1 MLNLR
6 HISLAAVFVLTTGMT
21 GCNDNTN
28 TTVAKSNAPAE
39 ANLPTETVD
48 RAVATIKAYVADSTR
63 IALTVEDYTNAGI
76 TGVNATNVAT
86 VNDALK
92 TLALQS
98 YPKARAKIQAIVTP
112 GDTTPGDTE
121 LGAAATKMAMSVI
134 ATYALDNTK
143 TAPTPT
149 DYTNAGI
156 RGVTATNVASVN
168 AQLDNLVS
176 LFTDDVVTKVQA
188 VVDTIEIL
196 KKIGNEHQDHNAT
209 ITVAQL
215 QAITPPLNDINSS
228 YENIYR
234 TYIASAD
241 SNISSPAT
249 VDEVQSMIDEVNAL
263 NLPTNAIL
271 DRSFFKK
278 TNGVFQHKFVYLP
291 VTNPKTGRT
300 WLNNNLGAEYSN
312 VDSSDYNASQQ
323 ATASNDY
330 LAYGS
335 LFQWGRKADGHEL
348 IDWNEDGTTGEP
360 LYGKTTTKADKPSDS
375 LFITSNGDWR
385 VTSAAD
391 WRVTPDDTLWASE
404 SSPNSVCPVGY
415 RLPLNPNGASDSENE
430 WYVEMSTWNSQDNA
444 GSMSS
449 NLKLSN
455 AGGRWF
461 DDASLY
467 VVERYGNYGTGSV
480 SRSNALDMYFGTSL
494 NYNDISPRAYAI
506 SVRCI
511 KEQTPAER
519 SASIL
524 LEIGNEHR
532 NHKSTVTVAQLKAIT
547 PALENINSNYENI
560 YQTYIAGSDTNI
572 SSPATI
578 AQLQSMIDEVNAL
591 NLPTN
596 AILDRNFFTTTN
608 GAFEHRFVYFPVTNP
623 NTGRTWL
630 NNNLGADYANID
642 SSAYNPSQQAT
653 TSNDYRA
660 YGSMF
665 QWGRKADGHE
675 LLKWIDP
682 DTVSGLYGTMPIQY
696 AEDNRYYL
704 YVTGF
709 DEWRV
714 TSDDTLWA
722 SESSPNNVC
731 PIGYRLPQNP
741 NRIKDGENEF
751 FVESETWSAQ
761 NTGGAIAS
769 VLRLPASGFRKID
782 GGFSLGAG
790 NYWEAAAVPQKSQAF
805 EFAFNWGQV
814 YNYSDNTARAEAYS
828 VRCIKDQTSAERS
841 DNNLK
846 EIGNQ
851 HNSGKS
857 TITIA
862 QLKAITPALKNIND
876 DYQDSYRSYIA
887 SADSNFSSPAT
898 RDEVQSMIDEVN
910 RLVHASDAT
919 LADIATQHSS
929 HKSTLTVA
937 QLKAIT
943 PALENINDDYENIY
957 RTYIASAD
965 TNIGS
970 PATIEELQSMI
981 DEVNSFNLPEHA
993 ILDRSFFKKTNG
1005 AFEHR
1010 FVYLPVTNPNT
1021 GRTWLNNNLGAEYA
1035 NVDSSAY
1042 NASYQATAIDDHLA
1056 YGSLFQW
1063 GRGADGHEL
1072 INWISNT
1079 DGEGKYT
1086 TTTIKFD
1093 TPSDSLFI
1101 TADDWRV
1108 NRDDTLWASKSSAN
1122 NVCPTGYRL
1131 PLNPHGAE
1139 DSANDFYV
1147 ESKTWGSQDNAGALS
1162 SELKL
1167 TAAGLRWVR
1176 GGMGYIGKE
1185 GMYWTG
1191 SIENAQYARD
1201 LWFGS
1206 NFVKANDFI
1215 NSYRGRGFSVR
1226 CIKDQTPAERSESIL
1241 LVIGN
1246 QHNSGKS
1253 AITIAQLKA
1262 ITPALKNINDK
1273 YESSYRHYIVST
1285 STHFS
1290 SPATRDEV
1298 QSMIDTANLSL
1309 SHLTKLGSYD
1319 TAGESRDVTLS
1330 SDGSKA
1336 YVADDA
1342 NGLVIVDISD
1352 PYNPT
1357 KLSSYNT
1364 AGNAKAV
1371 ALSSDGTK
1379 AYVADYSNG
1388 LVIVDISNPAH
1399 PTKLGSCDTAG
1410 ELFDV
1415 TLSSDGTKAY
1425 VADYWNGLVIIDISD
1440 PAHPTKLGSYDTA
1453 GGANGVTLSSDGTKA
1468 YVADFTYGLVIVN
1481 ISNPAHPTMLS
1492 SYNIPGNG
1500 YKVTLSG
1507 DGTKAYIAAGTKGLV
1522 IVDIRD
1528 PYNPIKLGSYNT
1540 DEYALDVT
1548 LSSDSTKAYVA
1559 DYYKGLVIVDIS
1571 SSTHPRKIES
1581 FDTAGDSWGVT
1592 LSSDNS
1598 NVYIADR
1605 DHGLI
1610 ILGGLK

>member
-1 MLNLR
+1 MNFKN
-6 HISLAAVFVLTTGMT
+6 ISLTALIILGTGMM
-21 GCNDNTN
+21 GCSKNDRPKSKDTNNTIVEKN
-28 TTVAKSNAPAE
+28 TTLSKDKKPIDVGHINHPDE
-39 ANLPTETVD
+39 
-48 RAVATIKAYVADSTR
+48 R
-63 IALTVEDYTNAGI
+63 
-76 TGVNATNVAT
+76 
-86 VNDALK
+86 
-92 TLALQS
+92 TLSILS
-98 YPKARAKIQAIVTP
+98 
-112 GDTTPGDTE
+112 
-121 LGAAATKMAMSVI
+121 
-134 ATYALDNTK
+134 
-143 TAPTPT
+143 
-149 DYTNAGI
+149 
-156 RGVTATNVASVN
+156 
-168 AQLDNLVS
+168 
-176 LFTDDVVTKVQA
+176 
-188 VVDTIEIL
+188 EIS
-196 KKIGNEHQDHNAT
+196 NEHSNHKST
-209 ITVAQL
+209 LTVAQL
-215 QAITPPLNDINSS
+215 KTITPALENVEEANEKWYQS
-228 YENIYR
+228 YIEGID
-234 TYIASAD
+234 T
-241 SNISSPAT
+241 NISAPT
-249 VDEVQSMIDEVNAL
+249 TIEEVQNMIDEVNGF

-271 DRSFFKK
+271 DRNFYKK
-278 TNGVFQHKFVYLP
+278 TNGAFEHRFVYLP
-291 VTNPKTGRT
+291 VINPKTGRT
-300 WLNNNLGAEYSN
+300 WLNNNLGAGYADTN
-312 VDSSDYNASQQ
+312 SSDYNASQQ
-323 ATASNDY
+323 ATASDDY

-348 IDWNEDGTTGEP
+348 INWIDSENGYGRYGTT
-360 LYGKTTTKADKPSDS
+360 TTRSNSPSNS
-375 LFITSNGDWR
+375 LFITE
-385 VTSAAD
+385 T
-391 WRVTPDDTLWASE
+391 
-404 SSPNSVCPVGY
+404 
-415 RLPLNPNGASDSENE
+415 
-430 WYVEMSTWNSQDNA
+430 
-444 GSMSS
+444 
-449 NLKLSN
+449 
-455 AGGRWF
+455 
-461 DDASLY
+461 
-467 VVERYGNYGTGSV
+467 NY
-480 SRSNALDMYFGTSL
+480 SL
-494 NYNDISPRAYAI
+494 NWR
-506 SVRCI
+506 
-511 KEQTPAER
+511 
-519 SASIL
+519 
-524 LEIGNEHR
+524 
-532 NHKSTVTVAQLKAIT
+532 
-547 PALENINSNYENI
+547 IN
-560 YQTYIAGSDTNI
+560 
-572 SSPATI
+572 
-578 AQLQSMIDEVNAL
+578 
-591 NLPTN
+591 
-596 AILDRNFFTTTN
+596 
-608 GAFEHRFVYFPVTNP
+608 
-623 NTGRTWL
+623 
-630 NNNLGADYANID
+630 
-642 SSAYNPSQQAT
+642 
-653 TSNDYRA
+653 
-660 YGSMF
+660 
-665 QWGRKADGHE
+665 K
-675 LLKWIDP
+675 
-682 DTVSGLYGTMPIQY
+682 
-696 AEDNRYYL
+696 
-704 YVTGF
+704 
-709 DEWRV
+709 
-714 TSDDTLWA
+714 DDTLWA
-722 SESSPNNVC
+722 SESSPNNIC
-731 PIGYRLPQNP
+731 PAGYRLPLNP
-741 NRIKDGENEF
+741 NGSNDAANEWHQ
-751 FVESETWSAQ
+751 ETKTWAAKNAIGALGSVLKLSQTGYRDKSTGTVIYKNIFADYWSGSV
-761 NTGGAIAS
+761 NGAS
-769 VLRLPASGFRKID
+769 VRNLS
-782 GGFSLGAG
+782 FSSAGA
-790 NYWEAAAVPQKSQAF
+790 
-805 EFAFNWGQV
+805 
-814 YNYSDNTARAEAYS
+814 NTLNSNNSRSRMYGMS
-828 VRCIKDQTSAERS
+828 VRCIKDQPSLANQIPSERT
-841 DNNLK
+841 NNILLK
-846 EIGNQ
+846 ISSEHINT
-851 HNSGKS
+851 KS
-857 TITIA
+857 TITVE
-862 QLKAITPALKNIND
+862 QLQAITPTLDNIDKANEKW
-876 DYQDSYRSYIA
+876 YQSYIEA
-887 SADSNFSSPAT
+887 TDTHFSSPAT
-898 RDEVQSMIDEVN
+898 R
-910 RLVHASDAT
+910 
-919 LADIATQHSS
+919 
-929 HKSTLTVA
+929 
-937 QLKAIT
+937 
-943 PALENINDDYENIY
+943 
-957 RTYIASAD
+957 
-965 TNIGS
+965 
-970 PATIEELQSMI
+970 EEIQSMI
-981 DEVNSFNLPEHA
+981 DEVNSFNIPTNA
-993 ILDRSFFKKTNG
+993 ILDRNFYKKTNG
-1005 AFEHR
+1005 KFEHR

-1093 TPSDSLFI
+1093 TPSDSLYI

-1246 QHNSGKS
+1246 QHSSGKS

-1309 SHLTKLGSYD
+1309 SHLTKLGSYN

-1336 YVADDA
+1336 YVADDDK
-1342 NGLVIVDISD
+1342 GLVIVDISD

-1415 TLSSDGTKAY
+1415 TLSRDGTKAY

-1468 YVADFTYGLVIVN
+1468 YVADFTHGLVIVN

-1507 DGTKAYIAAGTKGLV
+1507 DGTKAYIAAGIEGLI

-1528 PYNPIKLGSYNT
+1528 PYNPTKLGSYNT

-1548 LSSDSTKAYVA
+1548 LSSDGTKAYVA

>member
-1 MLNLR
+1 MNVKQNT
-6 HISLAAVFVLTTGMT
+6 LAALLVLGIGMS
-21 GCNDNTN
+21 GCNTTNTLPTTIKVEKSEAEASQTIVDYAVDNTKPVP
-28 TTVAKSNAPAE
+28 TVQ
-39 ANLPTETVD
+39 
-48 RAVATIKAYVADSTR
+48 
-63 IALTVEDYTNAGI
+63 DYTDAKI
-76 TGVNATNVAT
+76 TGVNADNLATINAKLSTLATSIAADNVVDLVQKM
-86 VNDALK
+86 VND
-92 TLALQS
+92 
-98 YPKARAKIQAIVTP
+98 
-112 GDTTPGDTE
+112 
-121 LGAAATKMAMSVI
+121 VI
-134 ATYALDNTK
+134 NPVDRNG
-143 TAPTPT
+143 T
-149 DYTNAGI
+149 DPENNETN
-156 RGVTATNVASVN
+156 VTAT
-168 AQLDNLVS
+168 
-176 LFTDDVVTKVQA
+176 
-188 VVDTIEIL
+188 IL
-196 KKIGNEHQDHNAT
+196 ESIGSQHSKGE
-209 ITVAQL
+209 
-215 QAITPPLNDINSS
+215 
-228 YENIYR
+228 
-234 TYIASAD
+234 
-241 SNISSPAT
+241 SNI
-249 VDEVQSMIDEVNAL
+249 
-263 NLPTNAIL
+263 
-271 DRSFFKK
+271 
-278 TNGVFQHKFVYLP
+278 
-291 VTNPKTGRT
+291 
-300 WLNNNLGAEYSN
+300 
-312 VDSSDYNASQQ
+312 
-323 ATASNDY
+323 
-330 LAYGS
+330 
-335 LFQWGRKADGHEL
+335 
-348 IDWNEDGTTGEP
+348 
-360 LYGKTTTKADKPSDS
+360 
-375 LFITSNGDWR
+375 
-385 VTSAAD
+385 
-391 WRVTPDDTLWASE
+391 
-404 SSPNSVCPVGY
+404 
-415 RLPLNPNGASDSENE
+415 
-430 WYVEMSTWNSQDNA
+430 
-444 GSMSS
+444 
-449 NLKLSN
+449 
-455 AGGRWF
+455 
-461 DDASLY
+461 
-467 VVERYGNYGTGSV
+467 
-480 SRSNALDMYFGTSL
+480 
-494 NYNDISPRAYAI
+494 
-506 SVRCI
+506 
-511 KEQTPAER
+511 
-519 SASIL
+519 
-524 LEIGNEHR
+524 
-532 NHKSTVTVAQLKAIT
+532 
-547 PALENINSNYENI
+547 
-560 YQTYIAGSDTNI
+560 
-572 SSPATI
+572 
-578 AQLQSMIDEVNAL
+578 
-591 NLPTN
+591 
-596 AILDRNFFTTTN
+596 
-608 GAFEHRFVYFPVTNP
+608 
-623 NTGRTWL
+623 
-630 NNNLGADYANID
+630 
-642 SSAYNPSQQAT
+642 
-653 TSNDYRA
+653 
-660 YGSMF
+660 
-665 QWGRKADGHE
+665 
-675 LLKWIDP
+675 
-682 DTVSGLYGTMPIQY
+682 
-696 AEDNRYYL
+696 
-704 YVTGF
+704 
-709 DEWRV
+709 
-714 TSDDTLWA
+714 
-722 SESSPNNVC
+722 
-731 PIGYRLPQNP
+731 
-741 NRIKDGENEF
+741 
-751 FVESETWSAQ
+751 
-761 NTGGAIAS
+761 
-769 VLRLPASGFRKID
+769 
-782 GGFSLGAG
+782 
-790 NYWEAAAVPQKSQAF
+790 
-805 EFAFNWGQV
+805 
-814 YNYSDNTARAEAYS
+814 
-828 VRCIKDQTSAERS
+828 
-841 DNNLK
+841 
-846 EIGNQ
+846 
-851 HNSGKS
+851 
-857 TITIA
+857 
-862 QLKAITPALKNIND
+862 
-876 DYQDSYRSYIA
+876 
-887 SADSNFSSPAT
+887 
-898 RDEVQSMIDEVN
+898 
-910 RLVHASDAT
+910 
-919 LADIATQHSS
+919 
-929 HKSTLTVA
+929 TVA

-1093 TPSDSLFI
+1093 TPSDSLYI

-1246 QHNSGKS
+1246 QHSSGKS

-1309 SHLTKLGSYD
+1309 SHLTKLGSYN

-1336 YVADDA
+1336 YVADDDK
-1342 NGLVIVDISD
+1342 GLVIVDISD

-1415 TLSSDGTKAY
+1415 TLSRDGTKAY

-1468 YVADFTYGLVIVN
+1468 YVADFTHGLVIVN

-1507 DGTKAYIAAGTKGLV
+1507 DGTKAYIAAGIEGLI

-1528 PYNPIKLGSYNT
+1528 PHNPTKLGSYNT

-1548 LSSDSTKAYVA
+1548 LSSDGTKAYVA